1 MGFVANTVLY
11 ISSLIIPPLAVYL
24 KKGATKD
31 LAINTGFTILG
42 WVPGMLHAFQD
53 ASRQDDKHARTVG
66 LFKAA

>member
-42 WVPGMLHAFQD
+42 WVPGMLHALYMV
-53 ASRQDDKHARTVG
+53 SSEGSK
-66 LFKAA
+66 